1 MIFDI
6 VIIGAGPGGYI
17 SAIRASQL
25 GLKVALVEKR
35 ETLGG
40 TCLNIGCIPSK
51 ALLESSEH
59 YVQSLK
65 EFKEH
70 GIEIKSVKLNLKKM
84 MERKDKVVGTLTQGV
99 EFLMKK
105 NKVQTFGGHGQ
116 LKSKNEV
123 LVTYEDGKSEVLEAR
138 NILLA
143 TGSVP
148 NTLPDIEIDEKTI
161 VSSTGALSLSR
172 VPTSMVVIGGGYI
185 GLELGS
191 IWNRLGS
198 KVTVVEFGPKIAATM
213 DSYIGKLLHQ
223 SLEKQGLFFELHSKV
238 TKAKIQK
245 DGKVNISIES
255 VKKKSSK
262 NMKADVVLVATGRR
276 PFSDNLGLEVLNIQK
291 DEGHFLKVNKH
302 YQTSEPHVYAIGD
315 LIPGPMLAHKA
326 EEEGVAVAEH
336 LAGLTSHVNYL
347 TVPGVIY
354 TWPEVASVGYT
365 EDQLKEAQVPYASGR
380 FPFAANGR
388 AQALGFTEGQVKIL
402 AHKDTDQILGV
413 HIIGPRASDII
424 SEAVVAMEFGASSE
438 DLARSFHA
446 HPTLSEALREAA
458 LDVEKRARQM

>member
-1 MIFDI
+1 MFDL
-6 VIIGAGPGGYI
+6 VIIGAGPGGYT

-35 ETLGG
+35 KTLGG

-51 ALLESSEH
+51 ALLESSEY

-65 EFKEH
+65 DFKNH

-84 MERKDKVVGTLTQGV
+84 MERKDQVVQNLTHGV

-105 NKVQTFGGHGQ
+105 NKVQTFFGHGQ
-116 LKSKNEV
+116 IKSKNEV
-123 LVTYEDGKSEVLEAR
+123 QVKYENGKSEILKAQ

-148 NTLPDIEIDEKTI
+148 NTLPSIEVDEKNI
-161 VSSTGALSLSR
+161 VSSTGALSLSH
-172 VPTSMVVIGGGYI
+172 VPAHMVVIGGGYI

-191 IWNRLGS
+191 VWNRLGS
-198 KVTVVEFGPKIAATM
+198 KVTVIEFGPKIAATM
-213 DSYIGKLLHQ
+213 DSHIGKLLHQ
-223 SLEKQGLFFELHSKV
+223 SLEKQGLKFELHSKV
-238 TKAKIQK
+238 TQAQVQRKE
-245 DGKVNISIES
+245 GPVNLSIES
-255 VKKKSSK
+255 VKDGSTKK
-262 NMKADVVLVATGRR
+262 MKANVVLVATGRR
-276 PFSDNLGLEVLNIQK
+276 PLSENLGLEALNVQK
-291 DEGHFLKVNKH
+291 DEHHFLKVNEH
-302 YQTSEPHVYAIGD
+302 YQTSEPHIYAIGD

-336 LAGLTSHVNYL
+336 LAGRSGHVNYL

-365 EDQLKEAQVPYASGR
+365 EDQLKTAEVPYSSGR

-388 AQALGFTEGQVKIL
+388 AQSLGFTEGQVKIL

-438 DLARSFHA
+438 DLARTFHA
-446 HPTLSEALREAA
+446 HPTLSETLREAA
-458 LDVEKRARQM
+458 LDVDNRARQM